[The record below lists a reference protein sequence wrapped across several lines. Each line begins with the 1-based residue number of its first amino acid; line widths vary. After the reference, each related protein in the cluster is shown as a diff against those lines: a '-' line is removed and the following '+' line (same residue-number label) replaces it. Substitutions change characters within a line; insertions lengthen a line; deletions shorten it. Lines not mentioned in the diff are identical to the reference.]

1 MNSALLSRCR
11 VFVLKRLNEE
21 EIESI
26 LTRALY
32 QWRENADISAEESKS
47 IKQLAA
53 YSDGDGKVRLYTNLF
68 YINYI
73 LSSKCIKYT

>member
-32 QWRENADISAEESKS
+32 QWRENANISTEESKS

-53 YSDGDGKVRLYTNLF
+53 YSDGDGKVRLY
-68 YINYI
+68 INYF
-73 LSSKCIKYT
+73 LY